1 MQITSSD
8 QLTMEKLERITL
20 MVTRLEE
27 AQISERRRNTVSEK
41 AAQRNQQQEEGREA
55 PLTSPMISPI
65 IGTSPQERNMN
76 H

>member
-65 IGTSPQERNMN
+65 IGTSSRG